1 MALNEARGRLHV
13 CQSLFGHLILLSHY
27 LLGGG
32 ERRVLKDLGC
42 VMIELDLIPPKTV
55 QHSYDPIN
63 CQVIDN
69 KFSIVR
75 HLYFVGD
82 N

>member
-1 MALNEARGRLHV
+1 MG
-13 CQSLFGHLILLSHY
+13 
-27 LLGGG
+27 
-32 ERRVLKDLGC
+32 RRVLKDLGC
-42 VMIELDLIPPKTV
+42 VTIELDLIPPKTV

-69 KFSIVR
+69 EFSIVR

>member
-1 MALNEARGRLHV
+1 MTLNEARGRLHV
-13 CQSLFGHLILLSHY
+13 CQQYRVRHQSLFV
-27 LLGGG
+27 GGG
-32 ERRVLKDLGC
+32 GGRVLKDLGC
-42 VMIELDLIPPKTV
+42 VTIELDLIPPKTV

-63 CQVIDN
+63 CQVIDS

>member
-13 CQSLFGHLILLSHY
+13 CQQYSVRHQSLFV
-27 LLGGG
+27 GGG
-32 ERRVLKDLGC
+32 GGRRVLKDLGC

>member
-1 MALNEARGRLHV
+1 MALNEARGRLHLCQQYRV
-13 CQSLFGHLILLSHY
+13 RHQSLFV
-27 LLGGG
+27 GGG
-32 ERRVLKDLGC
+32 GGRRVLKDLGC

>member
-13 CQSLFGHLILLSHY
+13 CQQYSVRHQSLFVG
-27 LLGGG
+27 GGG
-32 ERRVLKDLGC
+32 EKGFKGFRLCHDRIRPD
-42 VMIELDLIPPKTV
+42 PPKTV